1 VWLARVDADAL
12 QGADCTPDGYRPH
25 SDCPARLFEKE
36 KNRPKQPKPCNSNRA
51 VTNSLMTPVT
61 ITGMTG
67 HDAGIIGHDQRN
79 KQQKF

>member
-1 VWLARVDADAL
+1 LTTLDADAL
-12 QGADCTPDGYRPH
+12 HGAGFTPDGYQPH
-25 SDCPARLFEKE
+25 SDCPTKILKKE
-36 KNRPKQPKPCNSNRA
+36 KNRPKQPKPYNSNRA

-79 KQQKF
+79 THR